1 MDWRNCW
8 NVRFYVSVLRS
19 INYGFVHGLGSSLG
33 GVGGIAGSNYAS
45 TIKECTNNGFIQGL
59 YRVGGILG
67 FSQTKTGFVLMST
80 NNGDFKSIADYGTVS
95 LGGIVGYNKA
105 TVIDC
110 VNNGHY
116 QIEDD
121 VSIDMYGYIIGYD
134 LSGESTVYRNI
145 NNV

>member
-1 MDWRNCW
+1 
-8 NVRFYVSVLRS
+8 
-19 INYGFVHGLGSSLG
+19 
-33 GVGGIAGSNYAS
+33 
-45 TIKECTNNGFIQGL
+45 
-59 YRVGGILG
+59 
-67 FSQTKTGFVLMST
+67 MST